1 MVTNEPIVG
10 SERQTRIR
18 CQANRLAW
26 EGGVANEGLQ
36 FDPAVV
42 PRLRTVFTDALA
54 RVDEQIKLADA
65 ELQAPPWAG
74 DPVSEYAG
82 QQLSGSADEALAAL
96 RSYREA
102 LDTVVG
108 KLTKAGTDYRESDQD
123 NNVSMSHK
131 GEG

>member
-1 MVTNEPIVG
+1 M
-10 SERQTRIR
+10 
-18 CQANRLAW
+18 
-26 EGGVANEGLQ
+26 ANEGLQ

-54 RVDEQIKLADA
+54 KVDEQIKLADA
-65 ELQAPPWAG
+65 ELHGQPWAG

-82 QQLSGSADEALAAL
+82 QQLSGSADEALTAL

-123 NNVSMSHK
+123 NNVSMSRK